1 MELADVLDS
10 KSSAF
15 GRAGSTP
22 ATGTKKQIQLDYSVW
37 LGLLFYLIK
46 VEAKALEYSR

>member
-22 ATGTKKQIQLDYSVW
+22 ATGTITKNQ
-37 LGLLFYLIK
+37 
-46 VEAKALEYSR
+46 